1 MGASGTPRASEPTET
16 WPRWFAVLQ
25 GGQTRALRS
34 PNHRTVIWTVP
45 GVHGETEVEQGDFVQ
60 GLPGLLT
67 KSAQNAG
74 LPAHR
79 TLCPFNMTFLSSQR
93 GLCSRTQRPR
103 THNDKPSKFL
113 YCQTHRAETP
123 SKAET
128 RSYRLLFSLQVLL
141 SMNLGADDLCAQGC
155 LHGSAPVRLRC

>member
-1 MGASGTPRASEPTET
+1 MGTLRASKPTKM

-34 PNHRTVIWTVP
+34 PHHRTVAWTVL
-45 GVHGETEVEQGDFVQ
+45 GAHGETEAQQGDCSWPTRAADGVSPERRASCS
-60 GLPGLLT
+60 LDSL
-67 KSAQNAG
+67 S
-74 LPAHR
+74 
-79 TLCPFNMTFLSSQR
+79 FNTFLSSQR

-113 YCQTHRAETP
+113 YHQMHRAEAL
-123 SKAET
+123 SKAEM

-141 SMNLGADDLCAQGC
+141 SVNLGAGDLCAQGR
-155 LHGSAPVRLRC
+155 LHGSAPVRLGC